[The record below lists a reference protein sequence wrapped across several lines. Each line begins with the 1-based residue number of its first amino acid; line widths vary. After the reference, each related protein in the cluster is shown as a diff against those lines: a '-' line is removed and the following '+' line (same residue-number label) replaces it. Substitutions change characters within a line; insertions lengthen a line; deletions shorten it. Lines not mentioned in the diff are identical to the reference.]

1 MRRRDF
7 LINSSTA
14 LAGLFAV
21 NNPLYSQIISNSEK
35 KNMETPMKTLILT
48 NMKALTETYPQE
60 VLGIQQ
66 VVETFAHAHN
76 AEVLDIDQAYQTKT
90 GQHISVPEYP
100 NTTLTTIAKEIKN
113 EIVSR
118 SDGQLDLLI
127 LVGDE
132 SVIPMWEV
140 RLGNESVHTD
150 SFYADLDGDGL
161 PEVATA
167 RVLGNPEAM
176 KRQLSETAEVGGP
189 EATILCSEDT
199 RIHLETQRF
208 LDVLAQQG
216 HEVAVLGRGGA
227 ERLPESDLIIHF
239 GHGDPQS
246 LRNRFGEDFVTA
258 KGMPTLPRHPIAIV
272 DGCATTPPGSALL
285 RAFLNNGGRAYLGST
300 ETVWGMIP
308 ARYTNQL
315 VMHFLDTYEAHPEW
329 TLAKLLT
336 VARAEY
342 ASVARLSEILLE
354 LERTEV
360 IETRGDMG
368 MHLMT
373 FLEWH
378 AYGAPFARLHQGDAQ
393 SVFTKQPLVETS
405 VSLKAKAR
413 NAVEATFNLANEDG
427 QPILFLRADWLNS
440 ISSALTL
447 RIHQNGKILHEL
459 KGDEHIIYQRIED
472 ICVGGYVDGDLYHA
486 YWLLPLQ
493 REVGQNRVRI
503 EVGDAAAFAAL
514 FNVIRTRHNQVRGEQ
529 VNPER
534 ELRVLPESA
543 IEIWPEWE
551 TISEPVKK

>member
-14 LAGLFAV
+14 LAGLVVA
-21 NNPLYSQIISNSEK
+21 NNALYSQIISNSEK
-35 KNMETPMKTLILT
+35 KNTETPMKTLILT
-48 NMKALTETYPQE
+48 NMKALTAAYPQE

-66 VVETFAHAHN
+66 AIEAFAHVHN
-76 AEVLDIDQAYQTKT
+76 AEVLDIDQAYETKT
-90 GQHISVPEYP
+90 GQHISVPAYP
-100 NTTLTTIAKEIKN
+100 NARLTAIAKEIKN
-113 EIVSR
+113 EIISR

-140 RLGNESVHTD
+140 SLDGTPLHTD
-150 SFYADLDGDGL
+150 SFYADLNGDGL
-161 PEVATA
+161 PEVATT

-176 KRQLSETAEVGGP
+176 QRQLSETGESSGP

-199 RIHLETQRF
+199 RVHLETQRF
-208 LDVLAQQG
+208 LDALAQHG
-216 HEVAVLGRGGA
+216 HQVAVLGRGGA
-227 ERLPESDLIIHF
+227 ERLPQSDLIIHF
-239 GHGDPQS
+239 GHGSPKRLS
-246 LRNRFGEDFVTA
+246 NRFGESFVSA
-258 KGMPTLPRHPIAIV
+258 KSMPMLPRHPIAIV

-300 ETVWGMIP
+300 ATVWGMIP

-315 VMHFLDTYEAHPEW
+315 VMHFLDAYEAHPEW

-342 ASVARLSEILLE
+342 ASVARLPEILLE
-354 LERTEV
+354 LERTETINV
-360 IETRGDMG
+360 DGDMET
-368 MHLMT
+368 HLMT

-378 AYGAPFARLHQGDAQ
+378 AYGTPFARLHQGDAQ
-393 SVFTKQPLVETS
+393 SVFVKQPLVETAT
-405 VSLKAKAR
+405 SLKAAEQ
-413 NAVEATFNLANEDG
+413 NAVEATFDLAGEDG

-440 ISSALTL
+440 ISSSLML
-447 RIHQNGKILHEL
+447 RIHQNGEILHEL

-472 ICVGGYVDGDLYHA
+472 ICVGGYINGDMYHA

-493 REVGQNRVRI
+493 RKNGQNRIRI
-503 EVGDAAAFAAL
+503 EVGNAAALAPL
-514 FNVIRTRHNQVRGEQ
+514 FNVIRTRQNQVRGEQ
-529 VNPER
+529 VNPEMK
-534 ELRVLPESA
+534 LRVLPESV

-551 TISEPVKK
+551 TIGPPQAE

>member
-7 LINSSTA
+7 LITSSTA
-14 LAGLFAV
+14 LAGLVVA
-21 NNPLYSQIISNSEK
+21 NNSLYSRIISNGEK
-35 KNMETPMKTLILT
+35 KNTETPMKTLILT
-48 NMKALTETYPQE
+48 NMKALTAAYPQE

-66 VVETFAHAHN
+66 SIEAFAGVHN
-76 AEVLDIDQAYQTKT
+76 AEVLDIDQVYLTRT
-90 GQHISVPEYP
+90 GQHISVPAYP
-100 NTTLTTIAKEIKN
+100 NARLTAIAKEIKD
-113 EIVSR
+113 EIISR
-118 SDGQLDLLI
+118 SSGQLDLLI

-132 SVIPMWEV
+132 SVIPMWEIS
-140 RLGNESVHTD
+140 LDGTPLHTD
-150 SFYADLDGDGL
+150 SFYADLNGDGL
-161 PEVATA
+161 PEVATT

-176 KRQLSETAEVGGP
+176 QRQLSETAESGGP

-208 LDVLAQQG
+208 LDALSQQG
-216 HEVAVLGRGGA
+216 HQVTVLGRGGA
-227 ERLPESDLIIHF
+227 ERLPQSDLIIHF
-239 GHGDPQS
+239 GHGSPKRLS
-246 LRNRFGEDFVTA
+246 NRFGESFVTA
-258 KGMPTLPRHPIAIV
+258 KSMPMLPRHPIAIV

-300 ETVWGMIP
+300 ATVWGMIP

-342 ASVARLSEILLE
+342 ASVARLPEILLE
-354 LERTEV
+354 LERTET
-360 IETRGDMG
+360 INIDGDIG
-368 MHLMT
+368 THLMT

-378 AYGAPFARLHQGDAQ
+378 AYGAPFARLHQGEAQ
-393 SVFTKQPLVETS
+393 SVFVKQPLVETAT
-405 VSLKAKAR
+405 SLKAKEE
-413 NAVEATFNLANEDG
+413 NAVEATFNLADGDG

-440 ISSALTL
+440 ISPSLTL
-447 RIHQNGKILHEL
+447 RIHQNGEILHEL

-472 ICVGGYVDGDLYHA
+472 ICIGGYVNGDMYHA

-493 REVGQNRVRI
+493 REEGQNRVRI
-503 EVGDAAAFAAL
+503 EVGNAAALAPL
-514 FNVIRTRHNQVRGEQ
+514 FNVIRTRQNQVRGEQ
-529 VNPER
+529 VNPEM

-551 TISEPVKK
+551 TIAPPQEK